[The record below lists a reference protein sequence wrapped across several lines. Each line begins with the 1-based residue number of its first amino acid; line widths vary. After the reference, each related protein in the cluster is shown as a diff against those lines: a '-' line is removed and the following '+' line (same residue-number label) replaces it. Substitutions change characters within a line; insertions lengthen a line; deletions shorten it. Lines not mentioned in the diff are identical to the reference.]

1 MATLLVDT
9 SFRVRWTSCGWRL
22 DVTSRGLS
30 QSRKF
35 KLTTY
40 PPERRWSRAHPANVD
55 LMRIRSSVWHTLT
68 MPRH

>member
-30 QSRKF
+30 QSRKC
-35 KLTTY
+35 KLITY
-40 PPERRWSRAHPANVD
+40 PPERR
-55 LMRIRSSVWHTLT
+55 
-68 MPRH
+68 